1 MKIALTDSH
10 LDPARG
16 GAQTYIRNFAR
27 RLVRDGHEVH
37 VYAASPDAREK
48 GILWHQV
55 PVPPFSP
62 LRDYACAL
70 RTRDLLLK
78 ERFDVIQGFG
88 SSVQMD
94 VYRPGG
100 GVRRALLEHEA
111 SAMDN
116 PARRCWMQIRRAT
129 SLRHRLLLRLEKLQ
143 FQPGGAHDIIAVSNR
158 VRDEIVQFYHCE
170 PERIT
175 VIHNGA
181 DLARFTPEV
190 RERFRKAARQ
200 ELGLP
205 NDEIMILLVGN
216 NFKLKGVPL
225 LIRALPALRRISA
238 SFRLVVVGRGRRAPC
253 ERLAR
258 KLGVGDLVHFAGSTP
273 QPEKYYAAAD
283 IFCLPSYYDPCANAL
298 LEALACGL
306 PAVTSTSNGSGEILT
321 PGREGYAVPFGDVP
335 QLARRIGEFFN
346 RERREAASLAA
357 RALAEAHS
365 AERNFEEVMKVY
377 AKVVE
382 RKRAI
387 KQG

>member
-1 MKIALTDSH
+1 MKIAITDSR

-27 RLVRDGHEVH
+27 RLARDGHEVH
-37 VYAASPDAREK
+37 IYAASSDAREK
-48 GILWHQV
+48 GIVRHQV
-55 PVPPFSP
+55 PVPPFRA

-70 RTRDLLLK
+70 RTRDLLMK
-78 ERFDVIQGFG
+78 ERFDLIHGFG
-88 SSVQMD
+88 SSVHMD

-100 GVRRALLEHEA
+100 GVRRSLLEHEA
-111 SAMDN
+111 RAMES
-116 PARRCWMQIRRAT
+116 PARRWWMRLRRAT
-129 SLRHRLLLRLEKLQ
+129 SLRHRLLLRLEQLQ

-158 VRDEIVQFYHCE
+158 VRDEIIRHYHCE

-181 DLARFTPEV
+181 NLARFTPDV
-190 RERFRKAARQ
+190 RERFRKPARQ

-225 LIRALPALRRISA
+225 LIRALPALRRLSA
-238 SFRLVVVGRGRRAPC
+238 PFRIVVVGRGWRAPC

-258 KLGVGDLVHFAGSTP
+258 KLGVGDLVHFAGSTD
-273 QPEKYYAAAD
+273 QPEKFYAAAD

-306 PAVTSTSNGSGEILT
+306 PSVTTTTNGSGELLT
-321 PGREGYAVPFGDVP
+321 GKEGCAVPFGDAP
-335 QLARRIGEFFN
+335 QLAQRIGEFFN
-346 RERREAASLAA
+346 RDRRAAASVAA

-365 AERNFEEVMKVY
+365 SERNFEEVMKVY

-382 RKRAI
+382 RKRT
-387 KQG
+387 KCY

>member
-37 VYAASPDAREK
+37 VYAASPDAGEK
-48 GILWHQV
+48 GIVWRQV
-55 PVPPFSP
+55 SVPPFRA

-70 RTRDLLLK
+70 RTRDLLMK
-78 ERFDVIQGFG
+78 ERFDIVHGFG
-88 SSVQMD
+88 SSVHMD

-100 GVRRALLEHEA
+100 GVRRSLLEHEA
-111 SAMDN
+111 RAMGSAA
-116 PARRCWMQIRRAT
+116 ARLWMQVRRVT

-143 FQPGGAHDIIAVSNR
+143 FQPGGAHEIIAVSNR
-158 VRDEIVQFYHCE
+158 VRDEIIQYYRCE

-181 DLARFTPEV
+181 DLTRFTPDV
-190 RERFRKAARQ
+190 RARFRKPARQ

-216 NFKLKGVPL
+216 NFKLKGVPQ
-225 LIRALPALRRISA
+225 LIRALPMLRQLGA

-258 KLGVGDLVHFAGSTP
+258 KLGVGDLVQFAGSTT
-273 QPEKYYAAAD
+273 QPEKFYAAAD
-283 IFCLPSYYDPCANAL
+283 IFCLPSFYDPCANAL

-306 PAVTSTSNGSGEILT
+306 PAVTSATNGSGELLT
-321 PGREGYAVPFGDVP
+321 GNEGCAVPFGDVP
-335 QLARRIGEFFN
+335 QLAQRIGEFFN
-346 RERREAASLAA
+346 RDRRAAASAAA

-365 AERNFEEVMKVY
+365 SERNFEEVMKVY
-377 AKVVE
+377 AKVTE
-382 RKRAI
+382 RKRAS
-387 KQG
+387 KR